1 MTAVVSTRS
10 GHPTSNDDRDVNVR
24 QIQIGG
30 SDGDRQF
37 LWHDPTRLGSAAFWV
52 NETRN
57 RRRPE
62 TYRVGS
68 TLAEEVALCLLG
80 GYGVSEA
87 MATGAFNAVR
97 ETGLLN
103 AGPGVPPESFESVL
117 RSPMIVVGHV
127 HPVRY
132 RFPRQRALR
141 LSSALVGLAEGNV
154 PSEDQPRPLRDWL
167 MTLPGVGPK
176 TASWIVRNR
185 TRSDS
190 IAVIDIHIRRAGVF
204 AGVFDPSWRLP
215 RDYSMFEDAF
225 CAWARLGDVPTADM
239 DATIWSALSSL
250 GNAARLIFAVERLTD
265 LD

>member
-1 MTAVVSTRS
+1 MTAVITSRS
-10 GHPTSNDDRDVNVR
+10 DHRVEQEDPDVR
-24 QIQIGG
+24 QIRISGNG
-30 SDGDRQF
+30 WEREF
-37 LWHDPTRLGSAAFWV
+37 PWHDPTRLGSAAFWV
-52 NETRN
+52 EETRK
-57 RRRPE
+57 RHRPE

-80 GYGVSEA
+80 GYGINEA
-87 MATGAFNAVR
+87 MATGAFAAVR
-97 ETGLLN
+97 DAGLLN
-103 AGPGVPPESFESVL
+103 AGNSVSPERFESVL
-117 RSPMIVVGHV
+117 TSPMSVAGHV
-127 HPVRY
+127 RPVRY

-141 LSSALVGLAEGNV
+141 LSSALTVLAEANA
-154 PSEDQPRPLRDWL
+154 PDEDQPRHLRDWL
-167 MTLPGVGPK
+167 MALPGVGPK

-204 AGVFDPSWRLP
+204 AEVFDPAWRLS
-215 RDYSMFEDAF
+215 RDYGMFEEAF
-225 CAWARLGDVPTADM
+225 CAWARVGEVPTADM